1 MNSFLHRATLAPQ
14 IHPMTGRV
22 MAFDVV
28 QANRRPETRTLAQ
41 HPVRPGW
48 ETRRPLS
55 LLHEFG
61 YFDLKQS
68 SNRRN
73 F

>member
-1 MNSFLHRATLAPQ
+1 MNSFLHRATLAPK

-22 MAFDVV
+22 MAFDLK
-28 QANRRPETRTLAQ
+28 QDNRRPETRQMAL

-48 ETRRPLS
+48 ETRRPLA
-55 LLHEFG
+55 HHDEFG
-61 YFDLKQS
+61 FFDMMRS
-68 SNRRN
+68 SKRRN